1 MKRNYNAK
9 GISCLSLLLLLLL
22 FVGSAATAAGSAMA
36 ITVKGKVL
44 DDEGMPLPGV
54 NVKVK
59 NGKSAT
65 ATDINGNYSISVES
79 KSAVLVFSFLGF
91 ESQDVIVGDR
101 TLINI
106 SLKAIPSRLDEVVV
120 VGYGTVKR
128 GDLTGSV
135 GQVKMEDL
143 QKAPVKSFDEALAGR
158 LAGVQVSSSDGQPG
172 SSFNIVIRGQNS
184 LTQDNSPLYVIDGFP
199 IESSDNNNINPNDI
213 ESIEVLKDASATAI
227 YGSRGAN
234 GVIIITTKSGK
245 KGSPKVTY
253 NGSYGFQNVTNT
265 MDLLSPFEFVKYQ
278 TEFNPTTAES
288 LYLGGK
294 GKTLDD
300 YKTLAGVDWQDQL
313 FRSAGMQQHNISLS
327 GGSDKTIYYLSGSLD
342 NQPGVIINSGFN
354 RYQGKLTLTQNVTD
368 KLKLYVNSNY
378 SKYTSDGIVPSA
390 GGGSATDNLLYSTWG
405 YRPISGSGY
414 DLTEDLFDPDVDGAN
429 DYRINPVI
437 SARNELRR
445 STTNSLNVN
454 SYAQYNFNKNLF
466 LKITGGITSSQRR
479 NDRFNNSLTRY
490 GNPVTQGGVKGVNG
504 SVIYNEVD
512 RWLNE
517 NTINY
522 KKTFNKVHEFGAVA
536 GVTFQRY
543 DVATYGSS
551 AIQVPN
557 ESLGLNGL
565 DEGVPEAIQASSSY
579 STLNSYLARVNYGY
593 KSKYLLTA
601 SIRADGSSKFAKG
614 NRWSY
619 FPSASFAWRMSSENF
634 MKDLI
639 FINDAKL
646 RIGYGVTGNNRV
658 GDFDYLPVMG
668 QPTGSPYAFNNSIN
682 IGAVPLDI
690 GNPNLK
696 WESTAQ
702 TNIGYDLGLF
712 KDRVSITADVYR
724 KTTYDLL
731 LNADLPATTGYVS
744 VFKNIGKVRNQGLEL
759 SLNTINV
766 KNKNFSWSTNF
777 NISFNR
783 SKVLELNGEQQYLTS
798 GVSWE
803 KTFNGAPL
811 YRTQVGQ
818 PISQFYTYTFDGI
831 YQISDFDV
839 DGAGAYTL
847 KAGIP
852 DNGASVQPGDP
863 KFKDFAGPNSSTP
876 DGTITSADMK
886 FVGRT
891 EPLHIGGFT
900 NNFTYKNFDL
910 NIFFQW
916 SYGNQIY
923 NANRMVFEGNILRKT
938 NLNQYASF
946 ANRWTPTNPSN
957 TINRVGGE
965 GPSIYSTRFLEDGS
979 FLRLKTV
986 SLGYNFDSKVLKKL
1000 KISSLKI
1007 FASGQNL
1014 LTFTKYT
1021 GMDPEVSVRSNS
1033 ALTPGFDYSAYPR
1046 ARTIVF
1052 GLSTSL

>member
-601 SIRADGSSKFAKG
+601 SIRADG
-614 NRWSY
+614 
-619 FPSASFAWRMSSENF
+619 
-634 MKDLI
+634 
-639 FINDAKL
+639 
-646 RIGYGVTGNNRV
+646 
-658 GDFDYLPVMG
+658 
-668 QPTGSPYAFNNSIN
+668 
-682 IGAVPLDI
+682 
-690 GNPNLK
+690 
-696 WESTAQ
+696 
-702 TNIGYDLGLF
+702 
-712 KDRVSITADVYR
+712 
-724 KTTYDLL
+724 
-731 LNADLPATTGYVS
+731 
-744 VFKNIGKVRNQGLEL
+744 
-759 SLNTINV
+759 
-766 KNKNFSWSTNF
+766 
-777 NISFNR
+777 
-783 SKVLELNGEQQYLTS
+783 
-798 GVSWE
+798 
-803 KTFNGAPL
+803 
-811 YRTQVGQ
+811 
-818 PISQFYTYTFDGI
+818 
-831 YQISDFDV
+831 
-839 DGAGAYTL
+839 
-847 KAGIP
+847 
-852 DNGASVQPGDP
+852 
-863 KFKDFAGPNSSTP
+863 
-876 DGTITSADMK
+876 
-886 FVGRT
+886 
-891 EPLHIGGFT
+891 
-900 NNFTYKNFDL
+900 
-910 NIFFQW
+910 
-916 SYGNQIY
+916 
-923 NANRMVFEGNILRKT
+923 
-938 NLNQYASF
+938 
-946 ANRWTPTNPSN
+946 
-957 TINRVGGE
+957 
-965 GPSIYSTRFLEDGS
+965 
-979 FLRLKTV
+979 
-986 SLGYNFDSKVLKKL
+986 
-1000 KISSLKI
+1000 
-1007 FASGQNL
+1007 
-1014 LTFTKYT
+1014 
-1021 GMDPEVSVRSNS
+1021 
-1033 ALTPGFDYSAYPR
+1033 
-1046 ARTIVF
+1046 
-1052 GLSTSL
+1052 